1 MKMEKISQDKPFKV
15 LILNADYSP
24 ARIQECIQKGLA
36 EFGLKP
42 AGRVFVKPNVV
53 FAHDQKVYG
62 NVSFTAPS
70 VLEATLRVLDAERKV
85 SKISIGE
92 KSAVGLPTR
101 LCYKYAGY
109 YDVMKKLR
117 SEGKAGKTDLFPFE
131 EDLRTVKFVGG
142 AAHSTVRLSRKMAES
157 DFRVYLPKLKRHCVS
172 NMTGA
177 VKLNIGI
184 VCDDDRSIRHDFLLD
199 EKIVDLLSVGY
210 PDFIVMDAVTMGAG
224 NEAVPTP
231 RQLGVLILGVNP
243 VAVDLVGSR
252 IMGYHRDDIGYLK
265 RAVERGYRPAT
276 LEEIK
281 ITGDYYSLADL
292 DRLGERLKPYDDDW
306 YRWDNVPRE
315 LERLKSP
322 VKLFQG
328 PVHLPREGQPRVDC
342 PYGCVMGIKMVCA
355 SLELYAGSEA
365 FRKAKPLNLIIGKP
379 GEIDCQ
385 GHPVIFL
392 GSCSQARLKNPG
404 KITRID
410 KCFTTATDMMLIFG
424 LQAGI
429 PTPFTDLRM
438 LPEFITSFLKTA
450 VVKLFT
456 GRYLQDVWFFIK
468 YWLMKK
474 I

>member
-1 MKMEKISQDKPFKV
+1 MGNNQGEKSNKV
-15 LILNADYSP
+15 LVLNSDYSP

-53 FAHDQKVYG
+53 FAHHQNVYG
-62 NVSFTAPS
+62 SSSFTAPS
-70 VLEATLRVLDAERKV
+70 VLEATIRILDAEKQV
-85 SKISIGE
+85 TKISIGE

-101 LCYKYAGY
+101 LCYKFAGY
-109 YDVMKKLR
+109 YDLMKKLR
-117 SEGKAGKTDLFPFE
+117 GEGKAGKSNLYPFE

-142 AAHSTVRLSRKMAES
+142 AAHSTVKLSRKMVER
-157 DFRVYLPKLKRHCVS
+157 DFMIYLPKLKRHCVS

-231 RQLGVLILGVNP
+231 RQLGLLIIGVNP
-243 VAVDLVGSR
+243 VAVDLVGCR

-265 RAVERGYRPAT
+265 RAVERGYRPAA
-276 LEEIK
+276 LEEIE
-281 ITGDYYSLADL
+281 IAGDYHTIADL
-292 DRLGERLKPYDDDW
+292 DKLGERLKPYDDDW

-315 LERLKSP
+315 LQRMGSP

-328 PVHLPREGQPRVDC
+328 PVHPAREGKPQVDC

-355 SLELYAGSEA
+355 SLERYAGSEA

-385 GHPVIFL
+385 GHPVLFL
-392 GSCSQARLKNPG
+392 GSCSQAKLKNPG

-424 LQAGI
+424 FQSGI
-429 PTPFTDLRM
+429 PTPYTDPKM
-438 LPEFITSFLKTA
+438 LPEFIIYFLKTA
-450 VVKLFT
+450 MVKIFN

-468 YWLMKK
+468 FWLLKK
-474 I
+474 L